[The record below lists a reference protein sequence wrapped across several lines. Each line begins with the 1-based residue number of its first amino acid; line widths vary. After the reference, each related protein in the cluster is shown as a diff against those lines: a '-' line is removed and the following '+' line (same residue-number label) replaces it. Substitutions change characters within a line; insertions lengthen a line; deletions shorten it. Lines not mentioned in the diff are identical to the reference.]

1 MQPRRIS
8 ALSGDAEPVFP
19 LLWGSA
25 YRRWSGRA
33 GVCSSSKRSELSSPG
48 PSPARGH
55 AWCCQETAVTAARP
69 GHTRVKLGGWGQP
82 EGWWCRMW
90 AQTDNGRMSN
100 TTGKDAGV
108 IFEGQYLDPCAWIGG
123 WHLLCERWWWYHRRP
138 NTSTL
143 TPTRLSQERL
153 APTKDQRAVLALRS
167 PLGCWHA
174 PNYSWAKQQ
183 QQQHRPDTGSQQST
197 AQASCQQQPTVPRR
211 QWRADEFK
219 SAVNGH
225 FVCFVNISPKMI
237 KLLWVPFIFW
247 QKSRLN
253 KCKGRGVICITL
265 KYFVKIKCVFK
276 CCILNLNMNV
286 TGGLSLLWN
295 EWRKYWTRNHLIF

>member
-69 GHTRVKLGGWGQP
+69 GHTSVKLGLRTARGEKGEEEDVIGIRNRIHLYDVKCEHRLIMADRATLQQLQH
-82 EGWWCRMW
+82 
-90 AQTDNGRMSN
+90 AGR
-100 TTGKDAGV
+100 DAGV
-108 IFEGQYLDPCAWIGG
+108 IFEGLYLDPCAWIGG

-138 NTSTL
+138 NTSNIDTDSAQ
-143 TPTRLSQERL
+143 PGETRTNKGPESS
-153 APTKDQRAVLALRS
+153 AALRS

-197 AQASCQQQPTVPRR
+197 AQATCQQQPTVPRR

-219 SAVNGH
+219 CAVNGH

-237 KLLWVPFIFW
+237 KLLRDSF
-247 QKSRLN
+247 
-253 KCKGRGVICITL
+253 
-265 KYFVKIKCVFK
+265 
-276 CCILNLNMNV
+276 CILTKV
-286 TGGLSLLWN
+286 SS
-295 EWRKYWTRNHLIF
+295 E